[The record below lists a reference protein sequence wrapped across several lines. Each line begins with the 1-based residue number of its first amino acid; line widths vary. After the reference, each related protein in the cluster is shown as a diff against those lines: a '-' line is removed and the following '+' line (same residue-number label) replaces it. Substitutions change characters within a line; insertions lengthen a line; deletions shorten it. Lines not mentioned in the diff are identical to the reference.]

1 VSGTGILVR
10 RTIEERKRKHEH
22 TKTIA
27 LEKPKVC
34 PTTEELFELHESRA
48 RLRLGVRS
56 LFGAFHQA
64 IHDRIQ

>member
-1 VSGTGILVR
+1 MSTQKQSR
-10 RTIEERKRKHEH
+10 
-22 TKTIA
+22 

-48 RLRLGVRS
+48 RLRPGVRS